1 MGTGKNADFVN
12 VIDFGLAK
20 KFRDPRT
27 GLHIPYRQDEY
38 HGVGTSLFAAI
49 NTHLGM
55 ECSRRDD
62 LESLAYMLIYFMRG
76 TLPWRKLKGQSTTE
90 TWDLIKA
97 KKIETASL
105 LTIGLPPE
113 FEIFY
118 TYVRGLEFGDL
129 PDYEGLRGL
138 LRGLA
143 EREGIE
149 YDGEFDWVVGGGV
162 RKGKGK
168 GKVKGLAEV
177 CDVQGGKEEG
187 RERKK
192 RRFCR
197 ACDACEERE
206 RERLKEKE
214 RKAARW

>member
-1 MGTGKNADFVN
+1 MFIVTT
-12 VIDFGLAK
+12 L
-20 KFRDPRT
+20 
-27 GLHIPYRQDEY
+27 
-38 HGVGTSLFAAI
+38 
-49 NTHLGM
+49 THYCHFS

-76 TLPWRKLKGQSTTE
+76 TLPWRKLKGSTTSE

-97 KKIETASL
+97 KKLETAPL

-149 YDGEFDWVVGGGV
+149 YDGEFDWVVKGGRRSKSKSSKTDPCNEGP
-162 RKGKGK
+162 R
-168 GKVKGLAEV
+168 
-177 CDVQGGKEEG
+177 EEG

-206 RERLKEKE
+206 REREREKE

>member
-1 MGTGKNADFVN
+1 
-12 VIDFGLAK
+12 
-20 KFRDPRT
+20 
-27 GLHIPYRQDEY
+27 
-38 HGVGTSLFAAI
+38 
-49 NTHLGM
+49 
-55 ECSRRDD
+55 
-62 LESLAYMLIYFMRG
+62 MLIYFMRG
-76 TLPWRKLKGQSTTE
+76 TLPWRKLKGQTTAE

-97 KKIETASL
+97 KKLETAPL
-105 LTIGLPPE
+105 LTVGLPPE

-149 YDGEFDWVVGGGV
+149 YDGEFDWITGRRAKKGGKGEGKCAVVGDEG
-162 RKGKGK
+162 
-168 GKVKGLAEV
+168 
-177 CDVQGGKEEG
+177 G

-197 ACDACEERE
+197 ACDACEEKEREKQRE
-206 RERLKEKE
+206 REKE
-214 RKAARW
+214 RKKERW